1 MHTTIA
7 TYNKITSLENIKIAR
22 FDVSKRYTKPHR
34 HNKYLELVF
43 FSKGSGYHYMDLERY
58 AIKPP
63 VVFLIKKGEVHHWEI
78 DTKPKG
84 YVIIIKE
91 SFLEK
96 TLDKHINTLLFKLDG
111 KQKINIPK
119 KDLTIRKLFKVLC
132 REANHENVQQD
143 IVEGLLKALI
153 SKVATYSSLDRI
165 KVDATDT
172 ATRFLEMLNQTLKN
186 NVGFYAEFLNITPQN
201 LNQICQ
207 KKYKKTASKVIAD
220 FLIREA
226 KRLLVYTNK
235 SVSEI
240 AFYFE
245 FKDVSHFIKYFKRH
259 TGLTP
264 LQFKNN
270 HQ

>member
-1 MHTTIA
+1 MDTAIA
-7 TYNKITSLENIKIAR
+7 TYNKITSLENIKVAR

-43 FSKGSGYHYMDLERY
+43 FSKGSGFHYMDLKSY

-78 DTKPKG
+78 DSKPKG

-91 SFLEK
+91 AFLEK
-96 TLDKHINTLLFKLDG
+96 TLDKHINTLLFKLDS
-111 KQKINIPK
+111 KQKINIPE
-119 KDLTIRKLFKVLC
+119 KDLTIRKLFKILC
-132 REANHENVQQD
+132 QEANQENAQQD

-153 SKVATYSSLDRI
+153 SKIASYSSLDGI
-165 KVDATDT
+165 KMNTVDT
-172 ATRFLEMLNQTLKN
+172 ATRFLDILSKTLKN
-186 NVGFYAEFLNITPQN
+186 NVGFYAELLNVTPQN

-207 KKYKKTASKVIAD
+207 KSYNKTASLVIAD
-220 FLIREA
+220 FLIKEA
-226 KRLLVYTNK
+226 KRLLVYTSK

-240 AFYFE
+240 AFHFD

-259 TGLTP
+259 TGHTP

-270 HQ
+270 H